1 MLILKMLKRQ
11 FFIVPLVIILA
22 SSKLYGIDGNWRL
35 ESYFMQ
41 TILEGEISALFSA
54 QRSPIIEIQIDKK
67 TRKKYK
73 TPPFPS
79 KIKLIYGQQINF
91 YDAKTIELI
100 FNKSGSILFLIEDLD
115 DLCIQ
120 INVLYIDD
128 DTYWYSYSIV
138 PDFEKEKL
146 YSSKGK
152 NTYSNFIGIMKR
164 ID

>member
-1 MLILKMLKRQ
+1 MLKRQ
-11 FFIVPLVIILA
+11 VLIFLLFIFLT

-35 ESYFMQ
+35 KNQLTQ
-41 TILEGEISALFSA
+41 TIFESEIITLFSD

-79 KIKLIYGQQINF
+79 KIKLTYGQQINF
-91 YDAKTIELI
+91 YDAITIELI

-120 INVLYIDD
+120 ITVLYIND
-128 DTYWYSYSIV
+128 DTYWYSYSIGLDV
-138 PDFEKEKL
+138 EKEKL

-152 NTYSNFIGIMKR
+152 NEYFNFIGIMKR